1 MVQFDPLF
9 HEAMS
14 RIITAH
20 SERTPTPVR
29 LGLINEHQLVIAE
42 STCPARTVGWPLSDP
57 HGYNMFYVDEL
68 SKVALERCDNARCA
82 IKTMGA
88 LAVEYGF
95 WSSDAGDPSA
105 PCYADTAEALAIGD
119 KYGEV
124 WMFNIIT
131 GANIIHSPKP
141 NIQYSKVLYNTPH
154 VTMSGI
160 SVLFIYDKQN
170 YSLDVEYIMNCIVK
184 IESKV
189 INKYVNHIKCV
200 KKNRAPVAKNNNNV
214 SPLSIYSQL
223 YELLSQWHHLNKKY
237 IIFRINNIQHNVDN
251 NTVGIVCQIY

>member
-1 MVQFDPLF
+1 MSLTIPHESFNTDSLRFVQTNTPLNSKSK
-9 HEAMS
+9 HNNLNRISAMNANAT
-14 RIITAH
+14 IAPNTA
-20 SERTPTPVR
+20 
-29 LGLINEHQLVIAE
+29 
-42 STCPARTVGWPLSDP
+42 
-57 HGYNMFYVDEL
+57 
-68 SKVALERCDNARCA
+68 
-82 IKTMGA
+82 
-88 LAVEYGF
+88 
-95 WSSDAGDPSA
+95 
-105 PCYADTAEALAIGD
+105 TA
-119 KYGEV
+119 
-124 WMFNIIT
+124 NIIT

-200 KKNRAPVAKNNNNV
+200 KKNRAPVAKNNNV